1 MKSES
6 REGLASFLQ
15 VQVDS
20 GPAGEAAAS
29 ARSLTAPEAETA
41 AGTQVQPGQR
51 RRLSAGVSV
60 GLPAVRFKLA
70 SAGVAGN
77 GPDDKPA
84 A

>member
-20 GPAGEAAAS
+20 GPAGEAAATRS

-41 AGTQVQPGQR
+41 AG